1 LKLKA
6 ESSKPKHPTQKRNTE
21 HKIQSLEKPV
31 KYTTEALAEFVLGL
45 RAEDIP
51 AATVET
57 VQRCVLDLVGAAAA
71 GALSEA
77 AAIARGCAARLGG
90 AGGADIWFGGGRRRS
105 AFAAFANSAA
115 ASALDLD
122 DGHRAAGGHP
132 GAAVIP
138 AVLAVAQEVQA
149 EWSEALAALA
159 AGYEVSVRIAAARDF
174 SALDTLSTGRWCAY
188 GVAAAASRLRSL
200 TVRRTAEAMA
210 AAGVLSPGLSAAGY
224 SRVMGNHAKEGIP
237 WATLT
242 GLWAAELAAGG
253 FTGPLDILDHRGYY
267 DAEKIVAGL
276 GESFVVDAVY
286 FKPYACCRWI
296 HCALD
301 GLCELMDRHGLRP
314 ADISAIEVHT
324 FARAL
329 RLNNYPDP
337 DNLESAQYSVPF
349 CLAAAA
355 VERKEGLLPMR
366 ADQLHRPD
374 LVALAGRVSL
384 HVDAELDRM
393 FPECTA
399 ARVVIEASG
408 ERFEAECRHPLGDPA
423 NPMDWGMLVSKFQHL
438 TKGLLSPAR
447 EKEMIRAVQSL
458 PVRGLTVLQDGLST
472 PLG

>member
-6 ESSKPKHPTQKRNTE
+6 ETPTPKNETPNTE
-21 HKIQSLEKPV
+21 HQANPLGKNI
-31 KYTTEALAEFVLGL
+31 KYTTDALAGFVLGL

-57 VQRCVLDLVGAAAA
+57 LQRCVLDLVGAAAA
-71 GALSEA
+71 GAPSEA
-77 AAIARGCAARLGG
+77 AVIARAGAVRLGG
-90 AGGADIWFGGGRRRS
+90 AGPAEIWFDGERRQ
-105 AFAAFANSAA
+105 ALFAAFANSAA

-138 AVLAVAQEVQA
+138 AVLALAQEVQA
-149 EWSEALAALA
+149 GWSETLAALV
-159 AGYEVSVRIAAARDF
+159 AGYEVGVRISAARDF

-188 GVAAAASRLRSL
+188 GVAAAASRLRGL
-200 TVRRTAEAMA
+200 TVRQAAESMA
-210 AAGVLSPGLSAAGY
+210 VAGVLSPGLSAAGY
-224 SRVMGNHAKEGIP
+224 SHVMGNHAKEGIP

-253 FTGPLDILDHRGYY
+253 FTGPLDILDHSGYY
-267 DAEKIVAGL
+267 DASKILAGL
-276 GESFVVDAVY
+276 GESFAVDGVY

-301 GLCELMDRHGLRP
+301 GLCDLMRRHSLKS

-329 RLNNYPDP
+329 RLNNHPDP
-337 DNLESAQYSVPF
+337 DSLESAQYSLPF

-355 VERKEGLLPMR
+355 VEGKQALLPMR
-366 ADQLHRPD
+366 ASLLHRPE

-384 HVDAELDRM
+384 QVDAGLDRI
-393 FPECTA
+393 FPEGTA
-399 ARVVIEASG
+399 ARVVVQASG
-408 ERFEAECRHPLGDPA
+408 KRFEADCRHPLGDPA
-423 NPMDWGMLVSKFQHL
+423 NAMDWGMLVQKFQHV
-438 TKGLLSPAR
+438 TSGLLSPGR
-447 EKEMIRAVQSL
+447 QKEMIRAVQLLPSHGPAPLQSL
-458 PVRGLTVLQDGLST
+458 LTA

>member
-1 LKLKA
+1 
-6 ESSKPKHPTQKRNTE
+6 
-21 HKIQSLEKPV
+21 LEKPV
-31 KYTTEALAEFVLGL
+31 KYTTEALAEFVLDL
-45 RAEDIP
+45 RAEDVP

-71 GALSEA
+71 GAQSEA
-77 AAIARGCAARLGG
+77 ALIARAGAARLGG
-90 AGGADIWFGGGRRRS
+90 AGAADTWFGCGRRQ
-105 AFAAFANSAA
+105 AVFAAFANSAA

-149 EWSEALAALA
+149 GWSEVLAALV
-159 AGYEVSVRIAAARDF
+159 AGYEVGVRISAARDF

-188 GVAAAASRLRSL
+188 GVAAAASRLRGL
-200 TVRRTAEAMA
+200 TVRQTAESMA
-210 AAGVLSPGLSAAGY
+210 VAGVLSPGLSAAGY
-224 SRVMGNHAKEGIP
+224 SDVMGNHAKEGIP

-267 DAEKIVAGL
+267 DAGKILAGL
-276 GESFVVDAVY
+276 GENFAVDGVY
-286 FKPYACCRWI
+286 FKPYACCRWM

-301 GLCELMDRHGLRP
+301 GLCDLMEGHSLRA

-324 FARAL
+324 FARVL
-329 RLNNYPDP
+329 RLNNHPDP
-337 DNLESAQYSVPF
+337 DNLESAQYSLPF

-355 VERKEGLLPMR
+355 VEGKNGLLPMR
-366 ADQLHRPD
+366 TSLLHRPD
-374 LVALAGRVSL
+374 LVALAGRISL
-384 HVDAELDRM
+384 HVDAGLDRM

-399 ARVVIEASG
+399 ARVVIQASCK
-408 ERFEAECRHPLGDPA
+408 RFEANCRHPLGDPA
-423 NPMDWGMLVSKFQHL
+423 NPMDWGMLVHKFQHV
-438 TKGLLSPAR
+438 TNGLLSPAH

-458 PVRGLTVLQDGLST
+458 PVHGLTLLQGWLST